1 MANFL
6 TTRQLQEMLQVDRTT
21 IYRMVESGQIPGRK
35 VGNQWRFPK
44 TQIESWLDATQLAPP
59 ASEIAQT
66 NGAEP
71 VSAHTELQ
79 KIIPLDCVQLI
90 QDTFAEMLDVMVV
103 VTDLDGAMITQPSN
117 PCGLF
122 TAASAS
128 PVAERRCKELWA
140 GEAQTPGMQPR
151 FIESHLGL
159 LCARGFIRVGSELR
173 AMAVIGGVAPANW
186 PPTNDKIAEIAD
198 YLEVDEALIRQ
209 HVDEVF
215 VVESNE
221 HKRLLNFVQRIADI
235 ITHIISERNQFY
247 VTLNNIA
254 EMTKM

>member
-1 MANFL
+1 MTNFL

-35 VGNQWRFPK
+35 IGNQWRFPK
-44 TQIESWLDATQLAPP
+44 TQIEAWLDATQLVSP
-59 ASEIAQT
+59 AQEVVET
-66 NGAEP
+66 NGAHP
-71 VSAHTELQ
+71 TPINTELQ
-79 KIIPLDCVQLI
+79 KIIPLECVQLI
-90 QDTFAEMLDVMVV
+90 QDTFAEMLGVMVV
-103 VTDLDGAMITQPSN
+103 VTDLAGVMITQPSN

-128 PVAERRCKELWA
+128 PVAERRCKEMWA
-140 GEAQTPGMQPR
+140 KEAQTPGMQPR

-186 PPTNDKIAEIAD
+186 PPINDKVAEIAD